1 VGEIES
7 VGELARRMDRHERAM
22 IEALRAIR
30 EQCASILAATV
41 NAQVY
46 SAERAHREAE
56 LTAVRAE
63 IDKLDGRLTWAFR
76 TAVAGVLFPVI
87 VAVLVLVLTA
97 TRGGA
102 P

>member
-1 VGEIES
+1 VADVES
-7 VGELARRMDRHERAM
+7 LGELARRMDRHERAM
-22 IEALRAIR
+22 IEAVRDIR
-30 EQCASILAATV
+30 EQCASILNATV

-46 SAERAHREAE
+46 SAERAHREQE
-56 LTAVRAE
+56 LTAMRNELA
-63 IDKLDGRLTWAFR
+63 KLDGRLTWAFR

-87 VAVLVLVLTA
+87 VAVLVLLLTA